1 MNLLQLNRASGA
13 AIAFVIGTVVL
24 VATTAV
30 LKNTVTVPGIDADRD
45 EVRTKA
51 LAEITAIEEKT
62 LATLTVT
69 DKQRGIVQLPIESA
83 LKLAAQKWPD
93 AAAARADLAARSEK
107 AAAPVKPVS
116 FE

>member
-1 MNLLQLNRASGA
+1 MNLLQINRASGA
-13 AIAFVIGTVVL
+13 ALGFIIGVVIL

-30 LKNTVTVPGIDADRD
+30 LKLSVAAPAIDADRD

-51 LAEITAIEEKT
+51 LAEISVAEEKA
-62 LATLTVT
+62 LNTLTVA
-69 DKQRGIVQLPIESA
+69 DSQRGIVHLPIESA

-93 AAAARADLAARSEK
+93 AAAARADLASRLEK
-107 AAAPVKPVS
+107 STVAVKPVS

>member
-1 MNLLQLNRASGA
+1 MNLLQINRASGA
-13 AIAFVIGTVVL
+13 AIAFIIGVVIL

-30 LKNTVTVPGIDADRD
+30 LKNVVATPDIDADRA
-45 EVRTKA
+45 EARSKA
-51 LAEITAIEEKT
+51 LAEMQVVEEKT
-62 LATLTVT
+62 LTTLAVT

-93 AAAARADLAARSEK
+93 AAAARADLAARLEK
-107 AAAPVKPVS
+107 ATVAVKPVS

>member
-13 AIAFVIGTVVL
+13 AVGFIVGTVIL

-30 LKNTVTVPGIDADRD
+30 LKLSVVAPAIDADRD

-51 LAEITAIEEKT
+51 LAEISVAEEKALNT
-62 LATLTVT
+62 LAIA
-69 DKQRGIVQLPIESA
+69 DNQRGIVHLPIESA

-93 AAAARADLAARSEK
+93 AAAARADLSARVDK
-107 AAAPVKPVS
+107 ATATVKPVS